1 MADTD
6 NGAADTG
13 LTAPYTAF
21 QSVKTAA
28 RNMKEHGVPG
38 RIDRSVLTN
47 FSGSVASQIMQALK
61 FLGLTNDDGVPT
73 PALLTVVQAADDEQA
88 WAVALAPIL
97 KKAYAPMF
105 TLDLNSASPAQ
116 FTQHFRKTYAGAD
129 NVSRKSLTFFV
140 NALQDAKIPVST
152 YILKN
157 KKPRSGG
164 TPGKKRVVKAAAN
177 VKGEAAISGKG
188 GIVVPVIPATQ
199 KSQSEILLGFM
210 DKDMKSLE
218 QDALWTL
225 IKFFKAKGH

>member
-157 KKPRSGG
+157 KSR
-164 TPGKKRVVKAAAN
+164 AAAARPAKSVSSRLLQMLK
-177 VKGEAAISGKG
+177 VKRLSAGRAA
-188 GIVVPVIPATQ
+188 
-199 KSQSEILLGFM
+199 LLC
-210 DKDMKSLE
+210 L
-218 QDALWTL
+218 
-225 IKFFKAKGH
+225 